1 MRRVLALSAATL
13 VMCVVARPFQGRI
26 GGAESPTP
34 QGTPISFTRDV
45 APILHGKCVTC
56 HRAGEVA
63 PMPLLTYD
71 DARPWARSI
80 KAKVAARQMP
90 PWFADPSV
98 GAFANDARLSDAEIA
113 TITKWVDAGA
123 PQGDPKDMP
132 KPPHFTDGWQ
142 LGEPDQ
148 IIELPEVQ
156 IPATGPDY
164 FPTPTITPDLKEDH
178 WIRAIEIRPSNR
190 EVTHHSVIFS
200 TDSRAMFGGSG
211 LFDVLGVWAVGT
223 PPTVYPDGM
232 GRWVRK
238 GQSLRTNLHYHPN
251 GKPQV
256 DRTRVGLYFGKGD
269 LKKEVVAALAGN
281 VTFSIPPNN
290 PNFELR
296 SAYVVDQD
304 VTVVSYFPH
313 MHLRG
318 KDMKMTATYPDGR
331 SETLL
336 NVPAYDF
343 SWQMFYYPKSRVSL
357 PKGTRVDLVAHYD
370 NSAANRSN
378 PDPSR
383 AVTFGEA
390 STAEM
395 MFGMFEFTADRGVSP
410 APTTLRD
417 KMALLV
423 KSYPAD
429 SSFLVDLPFGQ
440 QPTPAVLYVPRSGN
454 GALYTQAM
462 GFLMPAP
469 VAELKWTDNAFQF
482 NTLLRVMGP
491 GGGFYTVTGA
501 VEKDNTVHGTLQRLG
516 GRDTRP
522 QPSYE
527 FTGTHQ

>member
-1 MRRVLALSAATL
+1 MRRVPVLAALVFLTCLVVPRAGVRAADPPVTF
-13 VMCVVARPFQGRI
+13 A
-26 GGAESPTP
+26 
-34 QGTPISFTRDV
+34 RDV
-45 APILHGKCVTC
+45 APILHSKCVSC

-63 PMPLLTYD
+63 PMSLLTYE

-80 KAKVAARQMP
+80 KNKVVARQMP
-90 PWFADPSV
+90 PWFADPAV
-98 GAFANDARLSDAEIA
+98 GSFANDPRLSDADIA
-113 TITKWVDAGA
+113 TIARWVDGGA
-123 PQGDPKDMP
+123 PQGNAKDMP
-132 KPPHFTDGWQ
+132 TPPQFADGWQ

-164 FPTPTITPDLKEDH
+164 FPTPTITPDLKEDR

-190 EVTHHSVIFS
+190 EVTHHSVIFA
-200 TDSRAMFGGSG
+200 TDTRAMFNAGGV
-211 LFDVLGVWAVGT
+211 FDVLGVWAVGT

-232 GRWVRK
+232 GRWVRR

-251 GKPQV
+251 GKPQI
-256 DRTRVGLYFGKGD
+256 DRTKIGLYFGKGE
-269 LKKEVVAALAGN
+269 LKKEVAAALAGN
-281 VTFSIPPNN
+281 VTFSIPANT

-304 VTVVSYFPH
+304 ITVVSYFPH

-343 SWQMFYYPKSRVSL
+343 SWQMFYYPKARVSL

-370 NSAANRSN
+370 NSPANKNN
-378 PDPSR
+378 PDPTK

-390 STAEM
+390 STSEM

-410 APTTLRD
+410 VVTTVRQ
-417 KMALLV
+417 KMEMLV
-423 KSYPAD
+423 KTLPAD
-429 SSFLVDLPFGQ
+429 SAFLIDLPFGP
-440 QPTPAVLYVPRSGN
+440 QPTPAVLHVPRTGD
-454 GALYTQAM
+454 GAFYTNAM
-462 GFLMPAP
+462 GLLLPQP
-469 VAELKWTDNAFQF
+469 VAKLEWNDNSFSF
-482 NTLLRVMGP
+482 NTLLRVLGP
-491 GGGFYTVTGA
+491 GAGFYTVTGTI
-501 VEKDNTVHGTLQRLG
+501 ENDHTVHGKLQRLG
-516 GRDTRP
+516 GRDNRP

-527 FTGTHQ
+527 FTGAHAQ

>member
-1 MRRVLALSAATL
+1 MRRVFVAAA
-13 VMCVVARPFQGRI
+13 VVVVYQMSP
-26 GGAESPTP
+26 GAVPDTAPT
-34 QGTPISFTRDV
+34 FARDV
-45 APILHGKCVTC
+45 APILYKNCVSC

-63 PMPLLTYD
+63 PMSLITYE

-90 PWFADPSV
+90 PWFADPTV
-98 GAFANDARLSDAEIA
+98 GSFANDARLSDAEIA
-113 TITKWVDAGA
+113 TIGKWVDAGA
-123 PQGDPKDMP
+123 PLGDAKDLP
-132 KPPHFTDGWQ
+132 KPPQFTDGWQ

-164 FPTPTITPDLKEDH
+164 FPTPTVTPDLKEDR

-200 TDSRAMFGGSG
+200 TDARAMFTSSG
-211 LFDVLGVWAVGT
+211 VFDVLGVWAVGT
-223 PPTVYPDGM
+223 PPIVYPEGT

-256 DRTRVGLYFGKGD
+256 DRTKIGLYFGKGE
-269 LKKEVVAALAGN
+269 LKKEVAAALSGN

-296 SAYVVDQD
+296 SVYIVDQD

-331 SETLL
+331 TETLL

-343 SWQMFYYPKSRVSL
+343 SWQMFYYPKTRVSL
-357 PKGTRVDLVAHYD
+357 PKGTRIDLVAHYD
-370 NSAANRSN
+370 NSTANKNN
-378 PDPSR
+378 PDPTK

-390 STAEM
+390 STSEM
-395 MFGMFEFTADRGVSP
+395 MFGMFEYTADRGVSP
-410 APTTLRD
+410 TPTTLD
-417 KMALLV
+417 EKMRMLA
-423 KSYPAD
+423 KTFPAD
-429 SSFLVDLPFGQ
+429 SSFVINLPFGATPQ
-440 QPTPAVLYVPRSGN
+440 PAVLSLPRSGDA
-454 GALYTQAM
+454 GFYTSAM
-462 GFLMPAP
+462 GLMLPQP
-469 VAELKWTDNAFQF
+469 VAALKWTDNSFHF
-482 NTLLRVMGP
+482 NTFIRVLGP
-491 GGGFYTVTGA
+491 GAGYYTVTGTI
-501 VEKDNTVHGTLQRLG
+501 ENDHTVHGTLQRLG

-527 FTGTHQ
+527 FSGVHPE